1 MSLGRCVA
9 DAGGGRRVGLQGTPV
24 HVRAA
29 QPLTHASLFATLKQF
44 REQQHVRVE
53 DEDLAHF

>member
-1 MSLGRCVA
+1 MGGWVA
-9 DAGGGRRVGLQGTPV
+9 YTGGGGRVGLQGTPV